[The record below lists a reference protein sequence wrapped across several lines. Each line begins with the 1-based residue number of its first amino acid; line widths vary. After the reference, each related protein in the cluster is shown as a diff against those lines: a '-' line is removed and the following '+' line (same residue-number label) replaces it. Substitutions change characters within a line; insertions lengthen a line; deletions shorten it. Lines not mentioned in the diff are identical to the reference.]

1 MTNPEP
7 IFTLMTHGEI
17 CKALG
22 ERARAK
28 RKQQKLSRWISKR
41 RLVVNLRLP
50 FAPPTIMN
58 WWKPLNV
65 FRHGKDWGQMVL
77 LARQHVTG

>member
-1 MTNPEP
+1 MSAPALL
-7 IFTLMTHGEI
+7 TLVAEVEWARPWALLLLPLPVLVRLLLPPASATHG
-17 CKALG
+17 
-22 ERARAK
+22 
-28 RKQQKLSRWISKR
+28 S
-41 RLVVNLRLP
+41 VLRLP
-50 FAPPTIMN
+50 FAPPTIRN